1 MDEPTVNQPV
11 EIDLTAQI
19 SLIIL
24 SVVQELDGTDSEAL
38 LITQMVNL
46 CSSCGD

>member
-1 MDEPTVNQPV
+1 MQFDCLVANSMDEPTVNQPV

-24 SVVQELDGTDSEAL
+24 SVAQELDSTDSEAL
-38 LITQMVNL
+38 LN
-46 CSSCGD
+46 C